1 MRVECG
7 IRVAHRTDRSVR
19 PVRVGSDPTPSG
31 ARSAPADGGS
41 ETGREPL
48 HRPATRRNRRITS
61 TPTRDARARL
71 PPERG
76 EGPPAAYRSRCRRTS
91 IALSSI
97 AAPENTTD
105 TARARV
111 SASAKGT
118 ASGAGVPGP
127 PARAAAPTAS
137 TKLVPSTV

>member
-31 ARSAPADGGS
+31 ARCTPADATT
-41 ETGREPL
+41 ETRREPL
-48 HRPATRRNRRITS
+48 HRPATRRNRGITS
-61 TPTRDARARL
+61 EPTPDAHESV

-76 EGPPAAYRSRCRRTS
+76 EALPAAYRSRWRRTS

-105 TARARV
+105 TERARV